1 MVTLGHCSG
10 NPGLVFQIPR
20 YGLSDPL
27 GKARA
32 RMPAKFRFEPGCIH
46 GITVVVPRS
55 VSDKLDQ
62 RAGGSTACP
71 GVCRTDRVKE
81 ALATIKR
88 CNVANTFCGAINF
101 ARPDGTTLDPDDPVA
116 AYGTHSMFA
125 AEVLVQSMT
134 YMYEGEVEFG
144 VELARRSLENLVCR
158 QRHTWDNPCIV
169 KGKSGE
175 RLSGHEYYQNMLI
188 WALPACMSGQDLAGP
203 CQPGGLVDRIV
214 RAAAK

>member
-1 MVTLGHCSG
+1 MDGYYLNCWA
-10 NPGLVFQIPR
+10 P
-20 YGLSDPL
+20 
-27 GKARA
+27 
-32 RMPAKFRFEPGCIH
+32 EPGARSDDVMSCQLDGQWAAKNH
-46 GITVVVPRS
+46 G
-55 VSDKLDQ
+55 L
-62 RAGGSTACP
+62 P
-71 GVCRTDRVKE
+71 GVCRADRVKE

-203 CQPGGLVDRIV
+203 CQPGGLVDRV
-214 RAAAK
+214 MRAAAK